1 MAVGPYA
8 VKTGQKVYFND
19 SSLVLGSVG
28 GKDQASMSS
37 KRTPEVGLRF
47 YLDYVD
53 PMLQVGTF
61 GMQDTITETSVV
73 AATALFGGDPT
84 VDPPLLFGHGNGD
97 GVRVVR
103 FSDNR
108 LGCSEYNEVLLDN
121 EAVVVDRGECTF
133 LEKLVF
139 AERAG
144 ASGIVVLG
152 TEEHHINPSA
162 EKEEVEAASPQIDDV
177 AVVVLRKSDADQV
190 SRMLDSAQ
198 QHGLGTVKLVVE
210 PWVGPADA
218 DDVRGDVAG
227 EKKRER
233 AQEPERKPTPTADPA
248 RIMYLNNHPLLNTRM
263 IV

>member
-1 MAVGPYA
+1 MGPYA

-19 SSLVLGSVG
+19 SSLVLGSVA

-53 PMLQVGTF
+53 PMLQVGTL
-61 GMQDTITETSVV
+61 GMKDTITVTSVI

-84 VDPPLLFGHGNGD
+84 VDPPLRFGHGQGD
-97 GVRVVR
+97 GVRIVR
-103 FSDNR
+103 LPDNR
-108 LGCSEYNEVLLDN
+108 LGCTEYSEVLLDN

-139 AERAG
+139 AQRAG
-144 ASGIVVLG
+144 ASGVVVLG

-162 EKEEVEAASPQIDDV
+162 EKEEVEAAGPGIDDV
-177 AVVVLRKSDADQV
+177 AVVVVRKSDADQV

-198 QHGLGTVKLVVE
+198 QHGLGMVKLVVE
-210 PWVGPADA
+210 PWVGPADV
-218 DDVRGDVAG
+218 DQDVGGATG
-227 EKKRER
+227 EKRQPQERE
-233 AQEPERKPTPTADPA
+233 QKPTPTADPS
-248 RIMYLNNHPLLNTRM
+248 RIMYLNNHPLLNTRL